1 MLPDRSKLGERKEE
15 AAAKKKK
22 KKRES
27 RDGTRRPIHFGCP
40 PRGSDRLR
48 GVLRVRHSFIRGAR
62 IREDHSRIRPVVQ
75 LPRDAI
81 FSGKRMEKIFH
92 LVRLHELVPA
102 GRPVGSTI
110 YPGMQVTAVT
120 LWKAINRIH
129 ADFVERYVRFF
140 PGVVWRRGN
149 GVDGDVDARMFRER
163 LGRRSRGVD
172 YGGHPAHTMRS
183 IAGGYDNESLAVTA
197 MVLTFYM
204 WARSNR
210 NEKSW
215 PLGAVAGLCYVYMV
229 AAWGGYTFV
238 LNMVG
243 LHAAALVAL
252 RHYTDAL
259 RKAYSLFWIVGT
271 LGAIQFP
278 VVGLQPI
285 KSAEQIAPMFV
296 FFGLNIIGYG
306 EMLMKK
312 QKLQGDRKKAWQL
325 RIRVYTGAATIA
337 CAICAALAPTGWFGP
352 LSVRVRGL
360 FIKHTQTGNPL
371 VDSVAE
377 HQPGTA
383 DAYERYLHKF
393 HVYDCTYW
401 FPLCHGA
408 LLRARQPAI
417 IVLTVVRV
425 RGILFRQQNGSFDH
439 LLRPDCGEFVRD
451 RGWIR
456 GRRFAQDLQK
466 IRRSILGR

>member
-1 MLPDRSKLGERKEE
+1 MAGSKGGLVDASVSGCIRAILIAY
-15 AAAKKKK
+15 AAYSAYAIRLFAVQEYGRIIHEFDPWFNFRATQYLAENGWKK
-22 KKRES
+22 
-27 RDGTRRPIHFGCP
+27 
-40 PRGSDRLR
+40 
-48 GVLRVRHSFIRGAR
+48 
-62 IREDHSRIRPVVQ
+62 
-75 LPRDAI
+75 
-81 FSGKRMEKIFH
+81 FSTWFDYMSWYP
-92 LVRLHELVPA
+92 L

-120 LWKAINRIH
+120 LWKAINVFTPISLN
-129 ADFVERYVRFF
+129 DTCVFF
-140 PGVVWRRGN
+140 PAWFGGAATVLTAMLTYECSGSAWGGVV
-149 GVDGDVDARMFRER
+149 AALIMAII
-163 LGRRSRGVD
+163 
-172 YGGHPAHTMRS
+172 PAHTMRS

-204 WARSNR
+204 WTRSNR

-306 EMLMKK
+306 EMLVKK

-325 RIRVYTGAATIA
+325 RIRVYTGAA
-337 CAICAALAPTGWFGP
+337 PT
-352 LSVRVRGL
+352 
-360 FIKHTQTGNPL
+360 
-371 VDSVAE
+371 
-377 HQPGTA
+377 
-383 DAYERYLHKF
+383 
-393 HVYDCTYW
+393 
-401 FPLCHGA
+401 
-408 LLRARQPAI
+408 
-417 IVLTVVRV
+417 
-425 RGILFRQQNGSFDH
+425 
-439 LLRPDCGEFVRD
+439 
-451 RGWIR
+451 
-456 GRRFAQDLQK
+456 RRK
-466 IRRSILGR
+466 